1 MWDLGKTNR
10 FWQLV
15 GGTPEG
21 SHQKAKIKGM
31 KAQKATMKGNESP
44 KGQNKGNEGP
54 KGKNET
60 NEDPKGQN
68 EGKGR
73 PVSPRGAVTPLALK
87 YTFEI

>member
-1 MWDLGKTNR
+1 
-10 FWQLV
+10 
-15 GGTPEG
+15 
-21 SHQKAKIKGM
+21 
-31 KAQKATMKGNESP
+31 MKGNESP

>member
-1 MWDLGKTNR
+1 M
-10 FWQLV
+10 
-15 GGTPEG
+15 
-21 SHQKAKIKGM
+21 KAKKAM

-73 PVSPRGAVTPLALK
+73 LVNPRGAVTPLALK